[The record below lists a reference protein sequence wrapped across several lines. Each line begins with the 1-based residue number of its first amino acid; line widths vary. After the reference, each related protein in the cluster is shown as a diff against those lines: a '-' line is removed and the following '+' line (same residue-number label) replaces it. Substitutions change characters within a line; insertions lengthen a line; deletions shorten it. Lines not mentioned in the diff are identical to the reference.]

1 MKVTDKP
8 IAQHGGFGR
17 RRVVPR
23 VTIFDHK
30 PYARIFLA
38 EMFDDLGFIPQCCAK
53 ASEIV
58 PSLEAGEPD
67 LFVIVVSDE
76 AAAAENVL
84 NHLATALFCGSIV
97 LIGSLPMLAGVQQL
111 GEQLGLVMR
120 PVLGTPFRKA
130 ELTQRIADLLPTAP
144 PPPLPVDLVEAFA
157 NNWLELWYQPKID
170 PRALTVCGAEAL
182 IRLRHPTWGVVPPA
196 QFLPEKGDPHFR
208 VLSDFVVLKATADW
222 MRFATDH
229 VPIEIAVNLPAAVLA
244 DPDFVRRI
252 RRQLPHHP
260 AFDRLIVEI
269 DAGELIGDVVPVR
282 EVVHE
287 LASCGV
293 GISIDNLGTECASLA
308 GLEGFPI
315 MELKVAPQV
324 INGCAQDRL
333 KRALCGTILDVA
345 RRIGARTVAEG
356 VETRADFIAVR
367 EIGFDLAQGFMFG
380 KPMDARKF
388 GRTLRRPL
396 MTST

>member
-1 MKVTDKP
+1 MNVTDKP
-8 IAQHGGFGR
+8 IAQHGGFGH

-23 VTIFDHK
+23 VTIFDPK

-58 PSLEAGEPD
+58 PSLDAGEPD
-67 LFVIVVSDE
+67 LFVIVVSDD

-84 NHLATALFCGSIV
+84 DRLAAELFCGSIV

-111 GEQLGLVMR
+111 GEQLGLIMR
-120 PVLGTPFRKA
+120 PLLGTPFRKT

-144 PPPLPVDLVEAFA
+144 PPPLPVDLIDALG

-196 QFLPEKGDPHFR
+196 RFLPEKGDPHFR
-208 VLSDFVVLKATADW
+208 ALSDFVVLKAMADW

-229 VPIEIAVNLPAAVLA
+229 VPVELAVNLPAAVLA
-244 DPDFVRRI
+244 DPDFVRRM

-260 AFDRLIVEI
+260 AFDRLVVEI
-269 DAGELIGDVVPVR
+269 EASELIGDVVPVR
-282 EVVHE
+282 EIVRE
-287 LASCGV
+287 LGSCGV
-293 GISIDNLGTECASLA
+293 GVSIADLGAECASLT

-315 MELKVAPQV
+315 VELKVARQV

-380 KPMDARKF
+380 KPMEARKF

-396 MTST
+396 TMPT